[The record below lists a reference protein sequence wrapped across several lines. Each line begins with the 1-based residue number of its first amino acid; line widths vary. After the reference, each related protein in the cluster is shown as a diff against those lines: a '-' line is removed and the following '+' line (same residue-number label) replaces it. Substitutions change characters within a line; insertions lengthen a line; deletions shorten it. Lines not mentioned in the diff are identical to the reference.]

1 MSSAQEIE
9 IRWRKFAE
17 DIAELGEEH
26 RRLGDK
32 WHRKIFPIKRS
43 ELIHTLLRGS
53 FFLVPGIGLVLESQF
68 GNFGNG
74 WFAASGAMMI
84 LIGVMLNMVLAIDA
98 DLVNSIFHVSA
109 EYDNKIAT
117 ALEFRSRS
125 STIAVMGPINNDL
138 EEMYLFSGSGNR
150 THIREVRSKDGAFYR
165 HIEIWSVVIGT
176 AIWAFGGFLSRWI
189 GLVL

>member
-9 IRWRKFAE
+9 IRWRKYAE
-17 DIAELGEEH
+17 DIADLGEEH
-26 RRLGDK
+26 RRLSDK
-32 WHRKIFPIKRS
+32 WHREIFPIKRS

-68 GNFGNG
+68 GNG

-98 DLVNSIFHVSA
+98 DLVNSMFHVDA

-125 STIAVMGPINNDL
+125 STIAVMGPVNADL

-150 THIREVRSKDGAFYR
+150 THIREVRSIDGTFYR
-165 HIEIWSVVIGT
+165 QIEIWSVVTGT
-176 AIWAFGGFLSRWI
+176 AIWALGGFFISMR
-189 GLVL
+189 